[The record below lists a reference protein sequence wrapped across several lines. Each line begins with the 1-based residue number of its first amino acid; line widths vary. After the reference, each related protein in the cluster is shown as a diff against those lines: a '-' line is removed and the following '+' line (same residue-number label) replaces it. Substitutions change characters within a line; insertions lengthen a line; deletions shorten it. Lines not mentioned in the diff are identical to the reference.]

1 MTGKVRWGILA
12 TGWIAE
18 LFVKDLQQHGHAV
31 TAVGS
36 RSQHSANEFATR
48 FGVAKAHASYEAL
61 CADPNVDA
69 IYVATPHPMHA
80 ENAKLALNHG
90 KHVLVEKAFTVNA
103 REAQEVVD
111 LAAAKGLVVLEAMWT
126 RWLPHMLR
134 VREIVR
140 SGVLGEIRS
149 VVADHTQDLPDDP
162 AHRLNALPLGG
173 GALLDLGV
181 YPISFTFDVLGTPR
195 TIHAVGRLKETG
207 ADGTV
212 ATTFTYDNGA
222 VAMTLSG
229 SDTAGRN
236 IATIHGTRG
245 RIEID
250 KVWYAPTSFRRY
262 DEKNEVAEE
271 YVSKVEGRGMQYQA
285 MELERLMAAGK
296 IAGDVLSPA
305 ETVAIMTAM
314 DEVRRQIGVKY
325 PTE

>member
-1 MTGKVRWGILA
+1 MTDKVRWGILA

-18 LFVKDLQQHGHAV
+18 QFVGDLQLCGHVV

-36 RSQHSANEFATR
+36 RSQHSANAFATK
-48 FGVAKAHASYEAL
+48 FGIPRAHASYEAL
-61 CADPNVDA
+61 CADPEVDA

-80 ENAKLALNHG
+80 ENATLALDHG

-103 REAQEVVD
+103 REAKQVVD
-111 LAAAKGLVVLEAMWT
+111 LAASRGLVVLEAMWT

-149 VVADHTQDLPDDP
+149 VTADHTQDLPDDP

-181 YPISFTFDVLGTPR
+181 YPISFTFDVLGTPK

-212 ATTFTYDNGA
+212 ATTFTYDSGA
-222 VAMTLSG
+222 VAQTLSG

-236 IATIHGTRG
+236 IATIHGTKG

-250 KVWYAPTSFRRY
+250 KVWYVPTSFRRY
-262 DEKNEVAEE
+262 NETNEV
-271 YVSKVEGRGMQYQA
+271 VEQYASSVPGRGMQFQA
-285 MELERLMAAGK
+285 AELERLVAEGK
-296 IAGDVLSPA
+296 TAGDVLSPT
-305 ETVAIMTAM
+305 ESVAIMAAM

>member
-1 MTGKVRWGILA
+1 MANKVRWGILA
-12 TGWIAE
+12 TGGIAE
-18 LFVKDLQQHGHAV
+18 KFVKDLQMHGHAV

-36 RSQHSANEFATR
+36 RSQHAANAFAVK
-48 FGVAKAHASYEAL
+48 FGIARAHASYEAL
-61 CADPNVDA
+61 CADPEVDA

-80 ENAKLALNHG
+80 ENARLALSHG

-140 SGVLGEIRS
+140 SGVLGDIRS
-149 VVADHTQDLPDDP
+149 MTADHTQDLPDDP

-181 YPISFTFDVLGTPR
+181 YPISFTFDVLGTPK
-195 TIHAVGRLKETG
+195 TIHAVGRLKDTG

-212 ATTFTYDNGA
+212 ATTFTYANGA
-222 VAMTLSG
+222 IAQTLSG

-236 IATIHGTRG
+236 IATIHGTKG

-250 KVWYAPTSFRRY
+250 KVWYVPTSFRRF
-262 DEKNEVAEE
+262 DEKNEVVEE

-285 MELERLMAAGK
+285 MELERLVAAGLT
-296 IAGDVLSPA
+296 AGEILSPT
-305 ETVAIMTAM
+305 ESVAIMAAM
-314 DEVRRQIGVKY
+314 DEVRRQIGVTY

>member
-1 MTGKVRWGILA
+1 MAGKVRWGILA

-18 LFVKDLQQHGHAV
+18 QFVKDLQLNGHTV

-36 RSQHSANEFATR
+36 RSQHSADQFATK
-48 FGVAKAHASYEAL
+48 FGIARAHASYEAL
-61 CADPNVDA
+61 CADPEVDA
-69 IYVATPHPMHA
+69 IYVATPHPLHA
-80 ENAKLALNHG
+80 ENARLALSHG

-149 VVADHTQDLPDDP
+149 VTADHTQDLPDDP

-181 YPISFTFDVLGTPR
+181 YPISFTFDVLGTPK

-222 VAMTLSG
+222 VALTLSG

-236 IATIHGTRG
+236 IATIHGTKG

-262 DEKNEVAEE
+262 DEANRVAEE
-271 YVSKVEGRGMQYQA
+271 YVSDVPGRGMQFQA
-285 MELERLMAAGK
+285 MELERLVADGKTAGE
-296 IAGDVLSPA
+296 ILSPT
-305 ETVAIMTAM
+305 ESVAIMAAM